1 MSSVAEARYC
11 ANGEQCVR
19 FDPAA
24 RKADKLSRYNR
35 QSVCE
40 ACQRREAI
48 RHDET
53 PPEHAELFRVARLLF
68 RAGVGDES
76 DIIPTLVFAANVG
89 EIPDLRDISNLAQKP
104 LLRDISDG
112 VAALDDP
119 DRREAWTDF
128 SVRVRESFD
137 YLVAPEGTI
146 EGAPI
151 LHQNP
156 FRLILVEGDHE
167 GLEEVNIDVFERSV
181 QPDYVAKKY
190 EEYLKKTNV
199 AIDPSRGRIS
209 YKVYERFIRIV
220 VQPET
225 ISMDRADG
233 RILPLQP
240 GPPGF
245 PDPLVVAGV
254 YSVLRGSRTKG
265 KFVGL
270 SSVLVGRERGPSS
283 PADYLIP
290 ACVAWYVAGRGERI
304 EQTEERHRA
313 VRIVNQGLLG
323 PCGKEP
329 LPESSRTLWDTARN
343 ASGAIGRLEQ
353 ALHPQKRTGDLGQV
367 FGSFEKPI

>member
-1 MSSVAEARYC
+1 MGSVAKRKC
-11 ANGEQCVR
+11 ANGERCYHVR
-19 FDPAA
+19 KLGLTEPVTLRLGQVGEVCDKCSEEAA
-24 RKADKLSRYNR
+24 TGLE
-35 QSVCE
+35 V
-40 ACQRREAI
+40 
-48 RHDET
+48 

-68 RAGVGDES
+68 RTGVNDEAN
-76 DIIPTLVFAANVG
+76 IIPTLVFAANVG
-89 EIPDLRDISNLAQKP
+89 ESPDLRDISNLAQMP

-112 VAALDDP
+112 LAALGDP
-119 DRREAWTDF
+119 DRREAWTDL

-137 YLVAPEGTI
+137 NLVAPVRSI

-156 FRLILVEGDHE
+156 FRLILVTGGHE
-167 GLEEVNIDVFERSV
+167 GLEEVVIDVFERSV
-181 QPDYVAKKY
+181 QPDYLAKKY

-199 AIDPSRGRIS
+199 AIDPSRGRVS
-209 YKVYERFIRIV
+209 YKVYEKFIRIV

-233 RILPLQP
+233 RILPLQS

-265 KFVGL
+265 RFKGL
-270 SSVLVGRERGPSS
+270 SSVLAGRERGPSS
-283 PADYLIP
+283 PADSLIP
-290 ACVAWYVAGRGERI
+290 ACVAWYLAGRGERI
-304 EQTEERHRA
+304 EQTEEKRRA
-313 VRIVNQGLLG
+313 VRMVNQGLLG

-329 LPESSRTLWDTARN
+329 LPESSTTIWKNARN

-353 ALHPQKRTGDLGQV
+353 ALDPQKRDGHLGQV